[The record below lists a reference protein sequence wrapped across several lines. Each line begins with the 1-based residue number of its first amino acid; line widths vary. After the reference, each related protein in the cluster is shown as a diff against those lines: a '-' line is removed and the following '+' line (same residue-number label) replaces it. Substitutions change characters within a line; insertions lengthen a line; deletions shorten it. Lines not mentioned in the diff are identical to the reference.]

1 MGWGPM
7 ERICEPELMEDAAQV
22 RAYAEADFSQGDG
35 AMVERIR
42 ELFAAPTT
50 ANGTQRPGLGPW
62 IVDLGCGPGN
72 ITLRIAAACPEAR
85 VLGIDGSP
93 AMLAIAEQ
101 RRCADGALAGRLR
114 FEPAVLPLSAA
125 EARKLVTA
133 GPGGT
138 AGTASEGSASKG
150 GFSAVLSNSLLHH
163 LHDPG
168 VLWATVRQLAAPGA
182 ALYLQDLRRPAS
194 VAAVEALV
202 AREMATAPEVLR
214 RDYRHSLQAAF
225 TVEEVEIQL
234 RHASLQ
240 GLRVQERGER
250 YLEVWGRL
258 GLTATCGA

>member
-7 ERICEPELMEDAAQV
+7 ERICEPELMEDAGQV
-22 RAYAEADFSQGDG
+22 RAYAEADFSQGD
-35 AMVERIR
+35 AVMVERIQA
-42 ELFAAPTT
+42 LFGADPQ
-50 ANGTQRPGLGPW
+50 GLDPQGLGPW

-72 ITLRIAAACPEAR
+72 ITLRIAAACPEAH
-85 VLGIDGSP
+85 VLGIDGAA

-114 FEPAVLPLSAA
+114 FQQGVLPLSAGQ
-125 EARKLVTA
+125 ARTLLAA

-138 AGTASEGSASKG
+138 AGAASEGRANKG

-182 ALYLQDLRRPAS
+182 ALYVQDLRRPAS

-214 RDYRHSLQAAF
+214 RDYRHSLHAAF
-225 TVEEVEIQL
+225 TVQEVELQL
-234 RHASLQ
+234 PHAGLQ
-240 GLRVQERGER
+240 CLRVQERGER
-250 YLEVWGRL
+250 WLEVWGRL
-258 GLTATCGA
+258 GLTATSCA